1 MVSGRRALA
10 WGKPDPLGSLRRS
23 DKRRIFEFVAIATRL
38 GPCDYESALSVLS
51 EAADTCGAQ
60 PFERATIQS
69 LLGIIPADCA
79 GYFEYSGGGV
89 VFGTA
94 NTFFVDE
101 PAGCDDLDWES
112 DTVLEYIGT
121 WPLRDAR
128 WRVHS
133 TPLKLSDLLTR
144 SQLRRNPW
152 YCEVM
157 RPCGIEHELKVWL
170 PSAPGTVRGFFMVRE
185 PGRRDFGERDRA
197 LLALLLPFLARI
209 RERWE
214 RRHRPAMLTRR
225 EAEVLELVAQGLT
238 NAQIAAR
245 LVISGT
251 TVRTHLEHIFGK
263 LGVHTRTA
271 AVAQL
276 RLANPAG

>member
-1 MVSGRRALA
+1 
-10 WGKPDPLGSLRRS
+10 
-23 DKRRIFEFVAIATRL
+23 
-38 GPCDYESALSVLS
+38 
-51 EAADTCGAQ
+51 
-60 PFERATIQS
+60 
-69 LLGIIPADCA
+69 
-79 GYFEYSGGGV
+79 
-89 VFGTA
+89 
-94 NTFFVDE
+94 
-101 PAGCDDLDWES
+101 
-112 DTVLEYIGT
+112 
-121 WPLRDAR
+121 
-128 WRVHS
+128 
-133 TPLKLSDLLTR
+133 
-144 SQLRRNPW
+144 
-152 YCEVM
+152 M